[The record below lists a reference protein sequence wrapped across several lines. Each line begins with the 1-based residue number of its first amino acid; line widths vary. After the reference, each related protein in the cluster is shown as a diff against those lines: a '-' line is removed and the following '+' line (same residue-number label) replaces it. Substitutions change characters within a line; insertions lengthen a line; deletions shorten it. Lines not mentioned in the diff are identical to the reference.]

1 MQSHLDFKKNS
12 LGKHS
17 AKTRVLFATVALAA
31 VSFIIFLIVRSNSSV
46 NSNDHQ
52 PAGKHGTKQGD
63 GMPVPVTVASATNA
77 VLPLEIRN
85 IGNVEAFSVV
95 NVIAQVGGQL
105 TNVYFTQGQYVK
117 KGDLLFKIDPRPY
130 EAQLAQAEANV
141 ARDKS
146 QISSAQAN
154 LEKDMAG
161 ARQAQANLNKDIA
174 SQNYAD
180 VEVRRYIALVEQG
193 AVSHEQS
200 DQMKTNA
207 ETAGATVASDKAA
220 LENAQAVIDSDKA
233 AVLTARANLK
243 ADQAAADNLQIQ
255 LGFTKIFSPVN
266 GVTGALNVYQ
276 GNVVRANDTTPL
288 VTINQIQPIYVTFSV
303 PEVHLPAVRESI
315 SEGSIKVSA
324 RVGGNKKDTVTGGT
338 LAFINNTVDTTTGTI
353 RLRATFP
360 NVNKVLWPGEFTDV
374 IVTLPG
380 AKPQIVVPTS
390 AILNDQQGQSVFVVK
405 PDNTVDLAQVQVD
418 RTYGDESI
426 LSEGLK
432 EGDVV
437 VVDGQLKLL
446 PGSSITITQASPA
459 DKPQSSPPVSGPPI
473 L

>member
-12 LGKHS
+12 PGKYS
-17 AKTRVLFATVALAA
+17 IKTRLLFASAALIIF
-31 VSFIIFLIVRSNSSV
+31 SLIIFLFAKANGIFG
-46 NSNDHQ
+46 SNDQ
-52 PAGKHGTKQGD
+52 PSNGKPGQKDSDSG
-63 GMPVPVTVASATNA
+63 PVPVTVALAKSA

-85 IGNVEAFSVV
+85 IGNVEPFSIV

-117 KGDLLFKIDPRPY
+117 KGELLFQIDPRPY

-146 QISSAQAN
+146 QINSARAN
-154 LEKDMAG
+154 LEKDMAM
-161 ARQAQANLNKDIA
+161 ARQAQANLNKDMA

-180 VEVRRYIALVEQG
+180 VEVQRYLTLVKEG

-207 ETAGATVASDKAA
+207 ETADATVASDKAA

-233 AVLTARANLK
+233 AVLTAQANLK
-243 ADQAAADNLQIQ
+243 ADQAAADNLRIQ
-255 LGFTKIFSPVN
+255 LGFTKIFSAVD

-288 VTINQIQPIYVTFSV
+288 VIINQIQPIYVSLSV

-324 RVGGNKKDTVTGGT
+324 RVGGNKKDTISGGT
-338 LAFINNTVDTTTGTI
+338 LAFIDNSVDKTTGTI
-353 RLRATFP
+353 RLRASFP
-360 NVNKVLWPGEFTDV
+360 NTNKLLWPGEFTDV

-390 AILNDQQGQSVFVVK
+390 AIVNDQQGQSVFVVRH
-405 PDNTVDLAQVQVD
+405 DNTVELVTVQVD
-418 RTYGDESI
+418 RTYGDDSI

-437 VVDGQLKLL
+437 VIDGQLKLL
-446 PGSSITITQASPA
+446 PDSVVKIT
-459 DKPQSSPPVSGPPI
+459 QSSPTDKQPSATPPGPPT